1 MPKKMDV
8 NSKAEA
14 ARSAAEKRA
23 EAATRKAENR
33 RLAEAEAACVAAPPR
48 CRVLPAAVGGCCG
61 LRGAARPVRDARARP
76 SGAAALWV
84 RWAAGAALLALPLLV
99 CCLLLCSSSEQ
110 STLKSPTPESRT
122 CCSAPSLKAPSLTT

>member
-61 LRGAARPVRDARARP
+61 LRGAARPGVFVTENMEH
-76 SGAAALWV
+76 AALSQIKLWHGIPQEEQV
-84 RWAAGAALLALPLLV
+84 PQSKLTWPALLEHPSV
-99 CCLLLCSSSEQ
+99 KDDSMG
-110 STLKSPTPESRT
+110 
-122 CCSAPSLKAPSLTT
+122 SAAKNSNED